1 MTTNITRRYYLWRKS
16 LDPKFSQTK
25 LAAELGVSTRTIER
39 WLAGSVRTKGVE
51 LRIRAAEEFY
61 QAKMPR

>member
-1 MTTNITRRYYLWRKS
+1 MPTNLIRRYYLWRKS
-16 LDPKFSQTK
+16 LDQKFSQTK
-25 LAAELGVSTRTIER
+25 LAAELGVSTRTVER

-51 LRIRAAEEFY
+51 LRIRAAEEFF